1 MHKVSGVNCCKCN
14 IDMTVDDED
23 YKFKGNRDLYLI
35 CEKCGMGAMAEI
47 RFGKLSKVTYYNE
60 EGFDK
65 TIKYN
70 TSNLDGS
77 EFN

>member
-1 MHKVSGVNCCKCN
+1 MHKTGGITCCQCGT
-14 IDMTVDDED
+14 DMTVDDED
-23 YKFKGNRDLYLI
+23 FRFKGNRDLYLV
-35 CEKCGMGAMAEI
+35 CENCNMGALAEI
-47 RFGKLSKVTYYNE
+47 RFGKLSKVTYFNE

-77 EFN
+77 EFD